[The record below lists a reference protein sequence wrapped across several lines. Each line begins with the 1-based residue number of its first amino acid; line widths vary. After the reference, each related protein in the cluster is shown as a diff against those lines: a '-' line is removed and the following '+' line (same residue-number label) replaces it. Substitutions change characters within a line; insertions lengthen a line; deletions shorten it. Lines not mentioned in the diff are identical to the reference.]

1 MTWLVAFLLRSA
13 LLTMRPTWSH
23 PLPARPRGLS
33 LAREKGS
40 LLTWDETHWLYLL
53 SRDGQRQAQRNF
65 GPALAAACL
74 SDDGSACIAVSTVGD
89 LWWLAPDLTTRWQ
102 LALPAAALVVAVDPL
117 GHYVAL
123 ALAPADEG
131 GSLHV
136 YDQGAKAVMT
146 VGCPRP
152 VHHLAFV
159 PQEPLLVASADY
171 GFVGAFDL
179 AGRCVWRDGLVAHV
193 GGLALTGDGNPLVL
207 ACFSEGLQRYGA
219 DGRRLERLSLEESC
233 RLVALS
239 FSGQQVLVAGLS
251 KRLLLL
257 DPAGKTLATHALEQS
272 AIALAL
278 GPLGDYCVIALA
290 DGQVVRG
297 EW

>member
-1 MTWLVAFLLRSA
+1 
-13 LLTMRPTWSH
+13 MRPTWSH

-53 SRDGQRQAQRNF
+53 SRDGQRQAQRHL

-74 SDDGSACIAVSTVGD
+74 SDDGSACSAFSTAGD

-102 LALPAAALVVAVDPL
+102 VSMPAAALAVAVDPL
-117 GHYVAL
+117 GHYVAV
-123 ALAPADEG
+123 ALADER
-131 GSLHV
+131 GSLHI
-136 YDQGAKAVMT
+136 YQGAKAVMT
-146 VGCPRP
+146 VSCPRP

-193 GGLALTGDGNPLVL
+193 GGLAVTGDGNQLVL

-219 DGRRLERLSLEESC
+219 GGRRLERLSLEESC
-233 RLVALS
+233 RLVAIS
-239 FSGQQVLVAGLS
+239 FAGQQVLVGGLS

-257 DPAGKTLATHALEQS
+257 NSAGKTLATHALDQS

-290 DGQVVRG
+290 DCRVARG